1 MLPPSNISERVSSC
15 VFGMIAKSGV
25 CCTALLILLGS
36 LGCSSERLPICDVW
50 MEEQALPA
58 CVSVTPTVEELEE
71 ECEYQVEIDN
81 KCDDQLDLTFYCDPS
96 PGGCPTDR
104 TLDAETVEFV
114 ELGSLYGLGHHN
126 RDVAIS
132 IETVGASDIEEH
144 PDESVN
150 EDEALQSGVSLELA
164 YDHAENDVGVFCSLT
179 EIAGPRDASVTGA
192 LVALF
197 LLFVSAFLTVN
208 LSRQ

>member
-1 MLPPSNISERVSSC
+1 MLPPTAVPERFPTC
-15 VFGMIAKSGV
+15 VFGLIAKWGV
-25 CCTALLILLGS
+25 FCAVLLIVLGS

-81 KCDDQLDLTFYCDPS
+81 RCDDQLDLTFYCDPS
-96 PGGCPTDR
+96 PSGCPTDR
-104 TLDAETVEFV
+104 TLDAETIEFV
-114 ELGSLYGLGHHN
+114 ELGSLAGLGHHN

-179 EIAGPRDASVTGA
+179 EISGPQDASVTGSM
-192 LVALF
+192 VMLF
-197 LLFVSAFLTVN
+197 FFFVFAFLAVN
-208 LSRQ
+208 PSRQ